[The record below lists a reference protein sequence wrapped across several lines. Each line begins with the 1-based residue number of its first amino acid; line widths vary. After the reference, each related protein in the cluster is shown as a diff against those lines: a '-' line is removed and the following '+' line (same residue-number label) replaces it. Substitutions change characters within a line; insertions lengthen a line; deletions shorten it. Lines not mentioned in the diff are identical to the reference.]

1 MQYLQNNIIIFFIFE
16 FNNLLYM
23 ANTEINIKFS
33 QREQLEFFST
43 LRQRVN
49 DYFAT
54 NKITPKGNW
63 KLYVKSVVFLITYL
77 LPLIL
82 IIANVLSSWAILV
95 AYIIMGL
102 GMVGI
107 GMSIMHDAI
116 HGSYSKYNWLN
127 KLMGHTIELV
137 GGNAVAW
144 QIQHNLLHHTFT
156 NIYGHDE
163 DIDDKPIL
171 RLSPQGKLWKIHR
184 FQHYYA
190 ILLYGLSTVSW
201 CTSKDFRALIDYKK
215 RNLLDKVGE
224 KFTPVLMQLIVSK
237 IIYFICILGLPL
249 YFNAAPWTIIVAG
262 FFAMHFTAGVIL
274 TVVFQLAHVVE
285 NTECPVPGA
294 DGNIE
299 NSWAIHQLH
308 TTANFAKNNKL
319 LSWYIGG
326 LNYQIEHHL
335 FAHISH
341 IHYPSIAPIVKQTA
355 KEFGIPYNEYG
366 TFTQAVKSHW
376 KVLRLLGKGEW
387 H

>member
-1 MQYLQNNIIIFFIFE
+1 
-16 FNNLLYM
+16 M
-23 ANTEINIKFS
+23 AKIAATIKFS
-33 QREQLEFFST
+33 QREQAEFFST

-49 DYFAT
+49 DYFASQ
-54 NKITPKGNW
+54 KISPKGNW
-63 KLYVKSVVFLITYL
+63 KLYLKSVVFLSLYL
-77 LPLIL
+77 VPFLL
-82 IIANVLSSWAILV
+82 IITNVLSGWQ
-95 AYIIMGL
+95 IIAGFVVMGL

-116 HGSYSKYNWLN
+116 HGSYSDIPWLN
-127 KLMGHTIELV
+127 KLMGHTIDIV

-171 RLSPQGKLWKIHR
+171 RLSPGGKLWKIHR

-190 ILLYGLSTVSW
+190 IFLYGLSTVSW
-201 CTSKDFRALIDYKK
+201 STSKDFKALIDYKK
-215 RNLLDKVGE
+215 RGLLEKVGV
-224 KFTPVLMQLIVSK
+224 KFTPTLLGLIASK
-237 IIYFICILGLPL
+237 ILYFIGILGLPL
-249 YFNAAPWTIIVAG
+249 YFSLAPWTLVLAG

-285 NTECPVPGA
+285 NTEHPVPS
-294 DGNIE
+294 DEGNIE

-308 TTANFAKNNKL
+308 TTANFAKSNKF

-326 LNYQIEHHL
+326 LNFQIEHHL

-341 IHYPSIAPIVKQTA
+341 VHYPSIAPIVKQTA
-355 KEFGIPYNEYG
+355 TEFGIPYNEYP
-366 TFTQAVKSHW
+366 TFFQAVASHW
-376 KVLRLLGKGEW
+376 RVLRLLGKGDW
-387 H
+387 K